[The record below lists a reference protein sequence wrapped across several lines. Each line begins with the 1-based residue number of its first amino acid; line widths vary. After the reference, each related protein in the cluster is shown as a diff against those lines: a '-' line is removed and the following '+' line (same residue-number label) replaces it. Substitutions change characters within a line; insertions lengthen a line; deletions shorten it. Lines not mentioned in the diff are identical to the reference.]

1 MIWQIVK
8 KQGLLLWR
16 NPQQLLL
23 LIGLPIILIAI
34 LGTALSS
41 MMDGQDPDIQVK
53 VAFIEHEDEKQQV
66 DRFMRDLDKWD
77 GLKKPY
83 KKFRRN
89 ISQMAPIQLLKE
101 KVFGNEE
108 LADMMEVVRCEGF

>member
-1 MIWQIVK
+1 MANVK

-41 MMDGQDPDIQVK
+41 MMDSSDPEIQVK

-66 DRFMRDLDKWD
+66 DRFINDM
-77 GLKKPY
+77 
-83 KKFRRN
+83 
-89 ISQMAPIQLLKE
+89 E
-101 KVFGNEE
+101 KVEFPEKEFQGIQ
-108 LADMMEVVRCEGF
+108 RKFFK

>member
-16 NPQQLLL
+16 NPGQLLL

-41 MMDGQDPDIQVK
+41 MMD
-53 VAFIEHEDEKQQV
+53 
-66 DRFMRDLDKWD
+66 RSRS
-77 GLKKPY
+77 
-83 KKFRRN
+83 RN
-89 ISQMAPIQLLKE
+89 RS
-101 KVFGNEE
+101 
-108 LADMMEVVRCEGF
+108 EGRLY